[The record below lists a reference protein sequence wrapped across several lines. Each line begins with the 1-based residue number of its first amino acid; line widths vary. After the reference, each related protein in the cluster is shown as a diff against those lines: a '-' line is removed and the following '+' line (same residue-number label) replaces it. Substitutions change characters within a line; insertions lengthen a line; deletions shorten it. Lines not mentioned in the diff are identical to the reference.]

1 MTQEILWIDD
11 EIDSLRSHTLFLQ
24 SRGYRVTTASNAR
37 DGLALLAERRFDA
50 ALLDHHMVGM
60 SGLEALD
67 AIKASY
73 PRLPVVMITQ
83 SHEDALMDEAL
94 RGRVDDFL
102 VKPTQA
108 VQVARTLRRLLDR
121 KRVEAEGAAVQYL
134 NEYRELS
141 ALTDAELDWRGWME
155 TYRRLCAWDMR
166 IDELKAVGLDANH
179 AELRADLNRRFSNY
193 AAEHYGSWARGESDS
208 PPLSTDVL
216 DRHVLPLLREGT
228 PVFFVV
234 IDCMRYDL
242 WLTIQPLLAEMFHI
256 ETELYYGV
264 LPTATAYAR
273 NALFS
278 GLFPSEIAERYPD
291 CWSEDVR
298 SAEGLNRHEKRLL
311 ELKLERSGLELW
323 PAPRY
328 FKIFDPEGGRL
339 YRKRAASY
347 DRFSLACLVVNFVD
361 ALTHERSHSQLL
373 RQIAPDEASFCSLFR
388 SWFQNS
394 DLYEIFRLMG
404 DKGAAVVVTTDHGSV
419 LCNRASKVFGDRD
432 TASGLRFKFGK
443 RVQCAEESAA
453 AAVSPSEYRLP
464 SDFPGKNYVFAKED
478 YYFVYPSDF
487 QVYRKKLKGGF
498 QHGGISMEEMLIPC
512 VLMRRR

>member
-11 EIDSLRSHTLFLQ
+11 EIDSLRSHTLFLE
-24 SRGYRVTTASNAR
+24 SRGYRVTTVSNAR
-37 DGLALLAERRFDA
+37 DGLALISERRFDA

-60 SGLEALD
+60 NGLEALD
-67 AIKASY
+67 AIKSSN
-73 PRLPVVMITQ
+73 PLLPVVMITQ

-121 KRVEAEGAAVQYL
+121 KRVEAEGAASQYL
-134 NEYRELS
+134 NEYRQLAS
-141 ALTDAELDWRGWME
+141 LTDAELDWRGWIDA
-155 TYRRLCAWDMR
+155 YRRLCAWDMR
-166 IDELKAVGLDANH
+166 MEELSAVGLDANH
-179 AELRADLNRRFSNY
+179 TELRADLNRPLFRLRRQELSVLG
-193 AAEHYGSWARGESDS
+193 AARRRLAPALNRCVGQVGSAASARGRAR
-208 PPLSTDVL
+208 L
-216 DRHVLPLLREGT
+216 
-228 PVFFVV
+228 FVV

-242 WLTIQPLLAEMFHI
+242 WLTIQPLLAELFHI

-298 SAEGLNRHEKRLL
+298 STEGLNRHEKRLM

-361 ALTHERSHSQLL
+361 ALTHERSHSELL
-373 RQIAPDEASFCSLFR
+373 RQIAPDETSFCSLFR

-394 DLYEIFRLMG
+394 DLYEIFRVMG
-404 DKGAAVVVTTDHGSV
+404 DKGATIVATTDHGSV
-419 LCNRASKVFGDRD
+419 LCNRAARVFGDKN
-432 TASGLRFKFGK
+432 TGSGLRFKFGK
-443 RVQCAEESAA
+443 RVQCPEKSAA
-453 AAVSPSEYRLP
+453 AEVNPSEYRLP
-464 SDFPGKNYVFAKED
+464 SDYPGKNYVFAKED
-478 YYFVYPSDF
+478 YYFVYPSEF
-487 QVYRKKLKGGF
+487 QVYREKLKGGF

-512 VLMRRR
+512 ALMRRR